1 MGDRWGASSKLGETP
16 QVLCDRCQRE
26 LKLCTAGAAKAQ
38 SAEPKNALQVC
49 EQHLDLFAITARL
62 LECLS
67 LCQRTGNVTR
77 FLVDAARDP
86 ANRRLWTASRLE
98 RAAPAVE
105 YAREVK
111 QSRFPIVDQPA
122 CRRENL
128 TRRTDVNVTLLVERE
143 VFPIECPIVAPVSY
157 THLRAHETPEHL

>member
-1 MGDRWGASSKLGETP
+1 MNSNCAPLGP
-16 QVLCDRCQRE
+16 
-26 LKLCTAGAAKAQ
+26 AKAQ
-38 SAEPKNALQVC
+38 SAEPENALQVC

-62 LECLS
+62 LERLNH

-98 RAAPAVE
+98 QAATAVE

-122 CRRENL
+122 CRGENL
-128 TRRTDVNVTLLVERE
+128 TRRTDVNVTLLVDPRDQNALLKFKNPEAPAVKRE
-143 VFPIECPIVAPVSY
+143 AE
-157 THLRAHETPEHL
+157 EEWGQ